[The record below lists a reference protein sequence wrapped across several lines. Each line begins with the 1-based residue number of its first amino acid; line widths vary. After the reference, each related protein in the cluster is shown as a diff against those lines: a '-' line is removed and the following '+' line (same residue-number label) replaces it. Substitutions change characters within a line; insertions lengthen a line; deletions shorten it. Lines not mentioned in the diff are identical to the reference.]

1 MDNPE
6 KKETKEEVK
15 DAIIVG
21 LTDEDMKKVFGGVSF
36 GFYDRGKKKNKTS
49 NSQESV

>member
-15 DAIIVG
+15 DAIIVE
-21 LTDEDMKKVFGGVSF
+21 LTDEDMEKVSGGASF
-36 GFYDRGKKKNKTS
+36 GFYDRGKKKDTIA
-49 NSQESV
+49 

>member
-15 DAIIVG
+15 DAIIVE
-21 LTDEDMKKVFGGVSF
+21 LTDEDMKNVFGGASF
-36 GFYDRGKKKNKTS
+36 GFYDREKNRNKTK
-49 NSQESV
+49 